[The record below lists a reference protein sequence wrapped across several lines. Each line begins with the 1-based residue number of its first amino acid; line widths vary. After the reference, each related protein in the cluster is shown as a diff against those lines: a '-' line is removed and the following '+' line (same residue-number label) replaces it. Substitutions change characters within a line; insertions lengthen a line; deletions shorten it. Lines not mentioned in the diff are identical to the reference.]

1 MKLTTQIFKLMV
13 LLQPL
18 LLYATVFKVTIL
30 VQLISDFIL
39 IGSFVQ
45 LFTVLGNRKNNTVD
59 KTTIILAI
67 SIIVIA
73 FLSLYTGG
81 FSYAGLIAYL
91 MFVSMLAT
99 WVVYPFINADE
110 LKKVCKY
117 SFLLQALL
125 VVYLSRLSF
134 AYDIVEDDMVI
145 TSDMLTLGFNNP
157 NLTSMIVFYVFVA
170 ILMYFKDEKNFLVK
184 IFYFILLCYLF
195 YLIYQTDCRTTLF
208 MLVFLIVS
216 FFLTSRNKILSSFMK
231 KKIITIATLAFPI
244 LFGLS
249 YVYFSHL
256 PEYRDIEL
264 LGKPLFS
271 GRQTLFVDF
280 YKTLSENPIIGLCG
294 RYKFAN
300 AHNGMLTILLNT
312 GFIGL
317 ILYIIYTYRNLRS
330 LSNTII
336 KPNDVLYLIAIIAVY
351 ISSSVE
357 SAMIVAGNLFYV
369 YLMYLLVATRR
380 NTIQ

>member
-1 MKLTTQIFKLMV
+1 MKLTTQIFKFML

-195 YLIYQTDCRTTLF
+195 YLVYQTDCRTTLF

-231 KKIITIATLAFPI
+231 KKIITIATLAFPL
-244 LFGLS
+244 LFGLL
-249 YVYFSHL
+249 YVYFSNL

-271 GRQTLFVDF
+271 GRETLFVDL

-317 ILYIIYTYRNLRS
+317 ILYIIYTYRSLRS

-351 ISSSVE
+351 ISSSGE
-357 SAMIVAGNLFYV
+357 SAMLVAGNLFYV
-369 YLMYLLVATRR
+369 YFMYLLVATRR

>member
-1 MKLTTQIFKLMV
+1 MKQTTQIFKLMV

-30 VQLISDFIL
+30 VQFISDFIL

-170 ILMYFKDEKNFLVK
+170 ILMYFKDEKKFLVK

-216 FFLTSRNKILSSFMK
+216 FLLTSRNKILSSFMK

-244 LFGLS
+244 LFGLL
-249 YVYFSHL
+249 YVYFSQL

-271 GRQTLFVDF
+271 GRQTLYVDF
-280 YKTLSENPIIGLCG
+280 YKTLSESPIIGLCG

-317 ILYIIYTYRNLRS
+317 ILYIIYTYRSLRS

-351 ISSSVE
+351 ISSSGE
-357 SAMIVAGNLFYV
+357 SAMLVAGNLFYV
-369 YLMYLLVATRR
+369 YFMYLLVATRR